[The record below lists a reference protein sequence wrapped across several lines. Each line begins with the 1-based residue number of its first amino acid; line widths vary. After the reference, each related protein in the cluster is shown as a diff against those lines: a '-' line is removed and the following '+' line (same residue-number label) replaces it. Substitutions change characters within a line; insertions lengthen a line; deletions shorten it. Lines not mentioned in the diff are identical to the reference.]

1 MPIAFAFCTKR
12 STPSLAPGYGLSAAE
27 KRQPQQW
34 LEKSVSRLCPGGG
47 RDRGGDTEGAA
58 RSSRPLAKSPPPGL
72 GSRRSEFPLS
82 RVASCPTTVEAAR
95 RLPSGR
101 SRCGQSLRASRPRPA
116 TRSSANGRAIGS
128 SGHSCL
134 WRSHAYSLGLNFS
147 VSHRGPLFF
156 WQREPFRKFQE
167 QPRSLRD

>member
-12 STPSLAPGYGLSAAE
+12 STRSLAPRYGLSAAE

-82 RVASCPTTVEAAR
+82 RVASCPVEAAR

-101 SRCGQSLRASRPRPA
+101 QVRSKLACEPTAPGDEVVGEWPRDRLIRP
-116 TRSSANGRAIGS
+116 
-128 SGHSCL
+128 
-134 WRSHAYSLGLNFS
+134 
-147 VSHRGPLFF
+147 
-156 WQREPFRKFQE
+156 
-167 QPRSLRD
+167 

>member
-12 STPSLAPGYGLSAAE
+12 STRSLAPRYGLSAAE

-47 RDRGGDTEGAA
+47 RDRGGDSEGAA

-95 RLPSGR
+95 AFAVRPQQVRSKLACEPTAPGDEVVGEWPRDRLI
-101 SRCGQSLRASRPRPA
+101 RP
-116 TRSSANGRAIGS
+116 
-128 SGHSCL
+128 
-134 WRSHAYSLGLNFS
+134 
-147 VSHRGPLFF
+147 
-156 WQREPFRKFQE
+156 
-167 QPRSLRD
+167 